1 MCSTESTISLT
12 SSIVTPGMILSASVK
27 ARCKVLR
34 ATRASWVVTR
44 GNNWGDIRSE
54 VATQNWGQEDIHTE
68 ANAGRTTES
77 KSVVSGNS
85 GSPFPFCPS

>member
-1 MCSTESTISLT
+1 M

-34 ATRASWVVTR
+34 ATRASWVDTR
-44 GNNWGDIRSE
+44 GNNWERYHIRGHHPKTGDRKE
-54 VATQNWGQEDIHTE
+54 NHTE

-85 GSPFPFCPS
+85 VSPFPFCPS